1 MCKGAWSCVYVIDV
15 ETNLLMAC
23 HDAIQ
28 SLRHGLG
35 VRASP
40 FTKLRQCVNAF
51 AAQM

>member
-1 MCKGAWSCVYVIDV
+1 MHKVGSEHVKGRFKLCVCVTGV

-35 VRASP
+35 VRAFPLSEL
-40 FTKLRQCVNAF
+40 FSK
-51 AAQM
+51 